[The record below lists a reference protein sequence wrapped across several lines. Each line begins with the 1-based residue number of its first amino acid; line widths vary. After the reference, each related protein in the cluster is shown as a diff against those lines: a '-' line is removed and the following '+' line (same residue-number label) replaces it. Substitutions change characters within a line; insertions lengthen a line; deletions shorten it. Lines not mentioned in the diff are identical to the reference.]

1 MKHTIVLLIAGLG
14 LAACVPAADQA
25 TLGGAATGAALG
37 ALVSDSDDRVEG
49 AIIGGAVGAVA
60 GNLIGRANTANDCV
74 YQDANGRRYVAR
86 CP

>member
-1 MKHTIVLLIAGLG
+1 MKKTILLAILGLG
-14 LAACVPAADQA
+14 AAACTPTDQT
-25 TLGGAATGAALG
+25 TLGGAATGAILG
-37 ALVSDSDDRVEG
+37 AAVSGDDDRVEG

-60 GNLIGRANTANDCV
+60 GNLIGRANTPNDCI